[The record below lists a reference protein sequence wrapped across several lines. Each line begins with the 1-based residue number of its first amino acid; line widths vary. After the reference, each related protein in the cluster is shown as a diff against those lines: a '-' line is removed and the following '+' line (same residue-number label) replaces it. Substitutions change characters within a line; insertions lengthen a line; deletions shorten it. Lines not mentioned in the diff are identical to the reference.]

1 MSDEIFTLHNNLFD
15 TGARS
20 VNMPDTVPDG
30 GSDSNFWLFAFEG
43 MTVKMIIGILFS
55 FFQFPVLFPRA
66 GLWGIL
72 PPPVSRI

>member
-55 FFQFPVLFPRA
+55 FFNFLFYFRA
-66 GLWGIL
+66 QGFGGYYLHL
-72 PPPVSRI
+72 